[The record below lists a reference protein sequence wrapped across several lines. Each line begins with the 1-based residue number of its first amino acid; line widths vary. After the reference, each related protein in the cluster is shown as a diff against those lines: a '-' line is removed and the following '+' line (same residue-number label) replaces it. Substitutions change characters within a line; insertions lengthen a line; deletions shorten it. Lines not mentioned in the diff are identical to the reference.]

1 MILTTLNFPDV
12 IPELA
17 QSSRLYLLTY
27 KKEFNSG
34 YIGTFMI
41 IKNFVYLPPLY

>member
-12 IPELA
+12 IPEFA
-17 QSSRLYLLTY
+17 QSSCLYLLTY

-41 IKNFVYLPPLY
+41 IQNFVYLPPLY